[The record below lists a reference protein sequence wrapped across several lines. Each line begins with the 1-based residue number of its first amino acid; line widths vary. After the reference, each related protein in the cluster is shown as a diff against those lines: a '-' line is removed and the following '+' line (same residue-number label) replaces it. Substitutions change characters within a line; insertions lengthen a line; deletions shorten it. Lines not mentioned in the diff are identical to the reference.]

1 MDSVHRLARG
11 VPGEDEVCETC
22 GSRIAG
28 PGAVLDMPMTRSDI
42 ADFLGLTLETVSRT
56 LTAFRRRGWVRE
68 PAHGPI
74 ELLRRDTLTELTD
87 GIAET

>member
-1 MDSVHRLARG
+1 MNPLDVARRLARG
-11 VPGEDEVCETC
+11 VPGEGEVCDTC
-22 GSRIAG
+22 NSRIAW

-68 PAHGPI
+68 HRMAGSNSSAW
-74 ELLRRDTLTELTD
+74 RR
-87 GIAET
+87 